1 MFVIKDKDIP
11 LPTPYPRVYRKLPT
25 VKESG
30 WTRFDNFTIRK
41 DIDLC
46 PQPGLQEK
54 VVASEC
60 NLIFLAGEA
69 TMGKGADY
77 KSLISTPNGWVT
89 MGSLVVGSEISDTES
104 GIQTVEQI
112 YELGETDLFL
122 VKMHDGSSCRCT
134 REHLWKYKITKQ
146 HHKAKWTVGTLEEL
160 IEVMEEKEDSQH
172 VYIPLP
178 DPVFYEQKEKLPIHP
193 YVLGAMLGD
202 GCMSNTL
209 SSAYIHCP
217 DIEILDR
224 FRELGY
230 PTKRYC
236 KCGHKIQDSNFVSNL
251 KKLNLWGCLAATKFI
266 PGMYKFA
273 SIENRTELLRGL
285 MDTDGNVEK
294 FHVLR
299 YSTISL
305 SLAKDIQELVW
316 SLGGNCTIN
325 KKLPHYTYKGE
336 RLQGVLSYYLNINLK
351 NADNYVTLPKKKE
364 RCVSQY
370 RRGQTELSREIIGIE
385 HIGKEKCR
393 CIRVSNPNRLYITDN
408 YIVTHNT
415 FSGYLKAL
423 NGIDKPN
430 YTAKL
435 ISKRL
440 QDSKK
445 GGSLLRD
452 FKVVFDGF
460 AGCEVSGADY
470 PTAAFPQWN
479 SSIQMMHMNY
489 NTKNESEWKE
499 FQDYAKKNQCS
510 YAYWDEVTE
519 IEEFRTFAYF
529 FSRNRD
535 ASGVRPTTVCSFNA
549 LHEHWTTSFLKQG
562 GYIGPDWYLI
572 PETLGKIRYFYV
584 KGDTVEAVEFAD
596 TRDELVRRC
605 KLQPTP
611 EEEAIGITAH
621 DLVKSFTVFSG
632 YGADNRILVHQT
644 GGGSIANLYNVG
656 ETERLKIKHAYF
668 GPIEKE
674 DVRISQQ
681 SIADIFVI
689 PADRSTDR
697 YASMDV
703 AAGGDV
709 CVMMIWEGH
718 TLIAIE
724 TSDRREPDEIEMWAA
739 AMLTKYKVPV
749 ENFSF
754 DASGSGFFMR
764 RFKQGVPIIS
774 NTRPI
779 IEYDEAGNKSVMEA
793 YYTHRSQ
800 LLGKLEAALVKGE
813 ISCRI
818 DKFMRFPHGPKRIQ
832 TTLLDILVEERNVF
846 RRIDRNGKI
855 YYRNKDEFKTSYKLS
870 PDYIDAM
877 AYRMVF
883 DLDARPRKQKARVYG
898 ASDYRLVWDFDLPG
912 M

>member
-1 MFVIKDKDIP
+1 MLILKNKEIP
-11 LPTPYPRVYRKLPT
+11 LPEPYPVVQRKLPT
-25 VKESG
+25 AIDNG
-30 WTRFDNFTIRK
+30 WTKFDDFKIREEL
-41 DIDLC
+41 DLC
-46 PQPGLQEK
+46 PQLGLQEE

-77 KSLISTPNGWVT
+77 KTLISTPNGWTT
-89 MGSLVVGSEISDTES
+89 MGELQVGSVISDTES
-104 GIQTVEQI
+104 GSQKVENI

-134 REHLWKYKITKQ
+134 REHLWKYKITKK

-160 IEVMEEKEDSQH
+160 IEVIEEKEAGQH

-202 GCMSNTL
+202 GGMSSL
-209 SSAYIHCP
+209 QSAPHIHCQ
-217 DIEILDR
+217 DMEILNKLDS
-224 FRELGY
+224 FGY
-230 PTKRYC
+230 PTHTVAAC
-236 KCGHKIQDSNFVSNL
+236 THKMLNL
-251 KKLNLWGCLAATKFI
+251 NIKSELINLGLWGCLSGTKFI
-266 PGMYKFA
+266 PEMYKFA

-305 SLAKDIQELVW
+305 SLAKDVQELVW

-336 RLQGVLSYYLNINLK
+336 RLQGTLSYYLNINLK

-385 HIGKEKCR
+385 YIGKEKCR
-393 CIRVSNPNRLYITDN
+393 CIRVSNPNKLYITDN

-423 NGIDKPN
+423 NGINKNN

-445 GGSLLRD
+445 GGSLIRD
-452 FKVVFDGF
+452 FKIVCEKF
-460 AGCEVSGADY
+460 AGCEFSGSEY
-470 PTAAFPQWN
+470 PTASWPQWN
-479 SSIQMMHMNY
+479 SSLQMMHMNF
-489 NTKNESEWKE
+489 NTKNETEWKA
-499 FQDYAKKNQCS
+499 FQDYAKKNQCA

-519 IEEFRTFAYF
+519 IEEFRAFIYF

-535 ASGVRPTTVCSFNA
+535 ASGVLPTTVCSFNA
-549 LHEHWTTSFLKQG
+549 LHEHWTTSFMKQA
-562 GYIGPDWYLI
+562 GYIGPDWFFI
-572 PETLGKIRYFYV
+572 PEMLGKIRYFFPM
-584 KGDTVEAVEFAD
+584 GDTVETVEFAD
-596 TRDELVRRC
+596 TKEELVRRC
-605 KLQPTP
+605 KLEPTP
-611 EEEAIGITAH
+611 EEKKAKIKAT

-632 YGADNRILVHQT
+632 HGADNRILVYQT
-644 GGGSIANLYNVG
+644 KGGSVANLYNVG
-656 ETERLKIKHAYF
+656 ETERKKIKYAYF

-681 SIADIFVI
+681 NIADIFAN
-689 PADRSTDR
+689 PYDTSQERF
-697 YASMDV
+697 ASMDV

-718 TLIAIE
+718 TIIAIE
-724 TSDRREPDEIEMWAA
+724 TSDRREPDEIEQWTEM
-739 AMLTKYKVPV
+739 MLHKYNIPV
-749 ENFSF
+749 TNLSF
-754 DASGSGFFMR
+754 DASSIGFFMR
-764 RFKQGVPIIS
+764 KFKQGRPIVS

-779 IEYDEAGNKSVMEA
+779 VEYDEVGNKSVMES

-800 LLGKLEAALVKGE
+800 LLGKLEAELVKGE
-813 ISCRI
+813 ISCKI
-818 DKFMRFPHGPKRIQ
+818 DKFTQFPHGPKRTM
-832 TTLLDILVEERNVF
+832 TTLMDILIEERNIF
-846 RRIDRNGKI
+846 RRMDRNGKI
-855 YYRNKDEFKTSYKLS
+855 YYRNKDEFKASYKLS
-870 PDYIDAM
+870 PDYMDAM
-877 AYRMVF
+877 AYRVVF
-883 DLDARPRKQKARVYG
+883 DLDARPRKEKPRTYG
-898 ASDYRLVWDFDLPG
+898 PNDYRLVWSFD
-912 M
+912 